1 MKIDKSAEQFIQ
13 LLGIVEKLRGSNGCP
28 WDKEQTPESLLPY
41 FLEETYEVIESIDQ
55 SNWDNLKEELGDVML
70 HVALQAQIS
79 KEEGRFTIFDTLV
92 NINKKLVRRHPHV
105 FGDEKADIAS
115 HAKKNWEAI
124 KHEEKKRESRLDG
137 VPLALPALTRA
148 QRLQEKASY
157 AGFDWDNIESVWEK
171 LYEEVDELKEADKSK
186 DISDLK
192 EEIGDVL
199 FSVVNL
205 ARHLKLDSEDLLR
218 KANEK
223 FINRFK
229 AIEKELVEKGKT
241 IDEANLDE
249 MDEIW
254 DQIKSQVK
262 KG

>member
-1 MKIDKSAEQFIQ
+1 MKTDKSAEQFIK
-13 LLGIVEKLRGSNGCP
+13 LLEIVEKLRGPDGCP
-28 WDKEQTPESLLPY
+28 WDKEQTPASLLPY
-41 FLEETYEVIESIDQ
+41 FLEETYEVIESVDQ

-70 HVALQAQIS
+70 HIALQAQIS
-79 KEEGRFTIFDTLV
+79 KEERRFTIFDTLV
-92 NINKKLVRRHPHV
+92 NINKKLVHRHPHV
-105 FGDEKADIAS
+105 FGDEKADMAS

-157 AGFDWDNIESVWEK
+157 AGFDWDNLDRVWEK
-171 LYEEVDELKEADKSK
+171 LYEEIDELREADKSK
-186 DISDLK
+186 NRSDIE

-218 KANEK
+218 KANFK
-223 FINRFK
+223 FVDRFK
-229 AIEKELVEKGKT
+229 AIEKELARRGKAV
-241 IDEANLDE
+241 DEAKLDE

-254 DQIKSQVK
+254 NKIKSQ
-262 KG
+262 GE

>member
-1 MKIDKSAEQFIQ
+1 MKKDKSAEQFIK
-13 LLGIVEKLRGSNGCP
+13 LLDIVEKLRGPDGCP
-28 WDKEQTPESLLPY
+28 WDKEQTPASLLPY

-70 HVALQAQIS
+70 HIALQAQIS
-79 KEEGRFTIFDTLV
+79 REEGRFTIFDSLV
-92 NINKKLVRRHPHV
+92 NINKKLVHRHPHV
-105 FGDEKADIAS
+105 FGDEKADMAS

-157 AGFDWDNIESVWEK
+157 AGFDWDNIDKVWGK
-171 LYEEVDELKEADKSK
+171 LDEEIDELREADKIKNRSN
-186 DISDLK
+186 LE

-218 KANEK
+218 KANAK
-223 FINRFK
+223 FVDRFK
-229 AIEKELVEKGKT
+229 AIEKELAKRGKT
-241 IDEANLDE
+241 VDEAKLDE
-249 MDEIW
+249 MDELW
-254 DQIKSQVK
+254 NKIKIQEK
-262 KG
+262 

>member
-1 MKIDKSAEQFIQ
+1 MKIDKSAEQFIK
-13 LLGIVEKLRGSNGCP
+13 LLGIVEKLRGPNGCP
-28 WDKEQTPESLLPY
+28 WDKEQTSASLLPY

-55 SNWDNLKEELGDVML
+55 SNWENLKEELGDVIL

-92 NINKKLVRRHPHV
+92 NINKKLVHRHPHV

-157 AGFDWDNIESVWEK
+157 AGFDWDNVGSVWEK
-171 LYEEVDELKEADKSK
+171 LH
-186 DISDLK
+186 
-192 EEIGDVL
+192 EEIAEL
-199 FSVVNL
+199 Q
-205 ARHLKLDSEDLLR
+205 
-218 KANEK
+218 KA
-223 FINRFK
+223 
-229 AIEKELVEKGKT
+229 LP
-241 IDEANLDE
+241 
-249 MDEIW
+249 
-254 DQIKSQVK
+254 S
-262 KG
+262 

>member
-1 MKIDKSAEQFIQ
+1 MKKDKPAEQFIK
-13 LLGIVEKLRGSNGCP
+13 LLEIVEKLRGPDGCP
-28 WDKEQTPESLLPY
+28 WDKEQTSMSLLPY

-70 HVALQAQIS
+70 HIALQAQIS
-79 KEEGRFTIFDTLV
+79 KEKGRFTIFDSLV
-92 NINKKLVRRHPHV
+92 NINEKLIRRHPHV
-105 FGDEKADIAS
+105 FGDEKTDMAF

-157 AGFDWDNIESVWEK
+157 AGFDWDNIEKVWGK
-171 LYEEVDELKEADKSK
+171 LHEEIDELIEADKIKKTSN
-186 DISDLK
+186 LE

-205 ARHLKLDSEDLLR
+205 ARHLKLDSEHLLR
-218 KANEK
+218 KANSK
-223 FINRFK
+223 FVNRFK
-229 AIEKELVEKGKT
+229 AIEEELAKRGKT
-241 IDEANLDE
+241 VDEAKLDE
-249 MDEIW
+249 MDDIW
-254 DQIKSQVK
+254 NKTKSREK
-262 KG
+262 

>member
-1 MKIDKSAEQFIQ
+1 M
-13 LLGIVEKLRGSNGCP
+13 
-28 WDKEQTPESLLPY
+28 
-41 FLEETYEVIESIDQ
+41 
-55 SNWDNLKEELGDVML
+55 
-70 HVALQAQIS
+70 
-79 KEEGRFTIFDTLV
+79 
-92 NINKKLVRRHPHV
+92 
-105 FGDEKADIAS
+105 
-115 HAKKNWEAI
+115 
-124 KHEEKKRESRLDG
+124 
-137 VPLALPALTRA
+137 
-148 QRLQEKASY
+148 
-157 AGFDWDNIESVWEK
+157 
-171 LYEEVDELKEADKSK
+171 YEEIDELKEAEKSK

-218 KANEK
+218 RTNTK

>member
-1 MKIDKSAEQFIQ
+1 MKKEKSAEQFIE
-13 LLGIVEKLRGSNGCP
+13 LLDIVKKLRGPDGCP
-28 WDKEQTPESLLPY
+28 WDKEQTPASLLPY

-70 HVALQAQIS
+70 HIALQAQIS
-79 KEEGRFTIFDTLV
+79 KEEGRFTIFDSLV
-92 NINKKLVRRHPHV
+92 NINKKLVHRHPHV
-105 FGDEKADIAS
+105 FGDEKADMAS

-157 AGFDWDNIESVWEK
+157 AGFDWDNIDKVWRK
-171 LYEEVDELKEADKSK
+171 LDEEIDELREADKIKNMSN
-186 DISDLK
+186 LE

-218 KANEK
+218 KANSK
-223 FINRFK
+223 FVDRFK
-229 AIEKELVEKGKT
+229 AIEKELAKRGKT
-241 IDEANLDE
+241 VDEAKLDE
-249 MDEIW
+249 MDDIW
-254 DQIKSQVK
+254 NKIKSREK
-262 KG
+262 

>member
-1 MKIDKSAEQFIQ
+1 MKIDKSAEQFLK
-13 LLGIVEKLRGSNGCP
+13 LLGIVEKLRGPNGCP
-28 WDKEQTPESLLPY
+28 WDKEQTSASLLPY

-55 SNWDNLKEELGDVML
+55 SNWENLKEELGDVIL

-105 FGDEKADIAS
+105 FGDKKADIAS

-157 AGFDWDNIESVWEK
+157 AGFDWDNIDSVWEK
-171 LYEEVDELKEADKSK
+171 LHEEIDELKKADESK
-186 DISDLK
+186 NISDLK

-218 KANEK
+218 RANSK

-254 DQIKSQVK
+254 DQIKSQGK
-262 KG
+262 

>member
-1 MKIDKSAEQFIQ
+1 MKIDKSAEQFIK
-13 LLGIVEKLRGSNGCP
+13 LLGIVEKLRGPNGCP
-28 WDKEQTPESLLPY
+28 WDREHTSASLLPY

-55 SNWDNLKEELGDVML
+55 SNWENLKEELGDVIL

-92 NINKKLVRRHPHV
+92 DINKKLVRRHPHV
-105 FGDEKADIAS
+105 FGEEKSDIAS

-137 VPLALPALTRA
+137 VPLTLQALTRA

-157 AGFDWDNIESVWEK
+157 AGFDWDNIDSVWEK
-171 LYEEVDELKEADKSK
+171 FHEEIDELKKADKSK

-218 KANEK
+218 RANSK

-229 AIEKELVEKGKT
+229 AIEKELLERGKT
-241 IDEANLDE
+241 IDVAKLDE

-254 DQIKSQVK
+254 DQIKSRGK
-262 KG
+262 

>member
-1 MKIDKSAEQFIQ
+1 MKKDKSAEQFIK
-13 LLGIVEKLRGSNGCP
+13 LLDIVEKLRGPDGCP
-28 WDKEQTPESLLPY
+28 WDKEQTPASLLPY

-70 HVALQAQIS
+70 HIALQAQIS
-79 KEEGRFTIFDTLV
+79 KEEGRFTIFDSLV
-92 NINKKLVRRHPHV
+92 NINKKLVHRHPHV
-105 FGDEKADIAS
+105 FGDEKADMAS

-157 AGFDWDNIESVWEK
+157 AGFDWDNIDKVWGK
-171 LYEEVDELKEADKSK
+171 LDEEIDELREADKIKNRSN
-186 DISDLK
+186 LE

-218 KANEK
+218 KANAK
-223 FINRFK
+223 FVDRFK
-229 AIEKELVEKGKT
+229 AIEKELAKRGKT
-241 IDEANLDE
+241 VDEAKLDE
-249 MDEIW
+249 MDELW
-254 DQIKSQVK
+254 NKIKIQEK
-262 KG
+262 

>member
-1 MKIDKSAEQFIQ
+1 MKKDKSAEQFIK
-13 LLGIVEKLRGSNGCP
+13 LLDIVEKLRGPDGCP
-28 WDKEQTPESLLPY
+28 WDKEQTPASLLPY

-70 HVALQAQIS
+70 HIALQAQIS
-79 KEEGRFTIFDTLV
+79 KEEGRFTIFDSLV
-92 NINKKLVRRHPHV
+92 NINKKLVHRHPHV
-105 FGDEKADIAS
+105 FGDEKADMAS
-115 HAKKNWEAI
+115 HAKKNWEVI

-157 AGFDWDNIESVWEK
+157 AGFDWDNIDKVWGK
-171 LYEEVDELKEADKSK
+171 LDEEIDELREADKIKNRSN
-186 DISDLK
+186 LE

-218 KANEK
+218 KANAK
-223 FINRFK
+223 FVDRFK
-229 AIEKELVEKGKT
+229 AIEKELAKRGKRV
-241 IDEANLDE
+241 DEAKLDE
-249 MDEIW
+249 MDELW
-254 DQIKSQVK
+254 NKIKVQEK
-262 KG
+262 

>member
-1 MKIDKSAEQFIQ
+1 MKKEKSAEQFIK
-13 LLGIVEKLRGSNGCP
+13 LLDIVEKLRGPDGCP
-28 WDKEQTPESLLPY
+28 WDKEQTPASLLPY

-70 HVALQAQIS
+70 HIALQAQIS
-79 KEEGRFTIFDTLV
+79 KEEGRFTIFDSLV
-92 NINKKLVRRHPHV
+92 NINKKLVHRHPHV
-105 FGDEKADIAS
+105 FGDEKADMAS

-157 AGFDWDNIESVWEK
+157 AGFDWDNIDKVWGK
-171 LYEEVDELKEADKSK
+171 LDEEIDELREADQIKNRSN
-186 DISDLK
+186 LE

-218 KANEK
+218 KANAK
-223 FINRFK
+223 FVDRFK
-229 AIEKELVEKGKT
+229 AIEKELAKRGKT
-241 IDEANLDE
+241 VDEAKLDE
-249 MDEIW
+249 MDELW
-254 DQIKSQVK
+254 NKIKTQEK
-262 KG
+262 

>member
-1 MKIDKSAEQFIQ
+1 MKIDKSAEQFIK
-13 LLGIVEKLRGSNGCP
+13 LLEIVEKLRGPDGCP
-28 WDKEQTPESLLPY
+28 WDKEQTPTSLLPY

-55 SNWDNLKEELGDVML
+55 GNWDNLKEELGDVLL

-92 NINKKLVRRHPHV
+92 NINKKLVDRHPHV

-115 HAKKNWEAI
+115 NAKKNWETI
-124 KHEEKKRESRLDG
+124 KHEEKKRKSRLDG

-157 AGFDWDNIESVWEK
+157 AGFDWDNINRVWEK
-171 LYEEVDELKEADKSK
+171 LDEEIDELREADKSK
-186 DISDLK
+186 DISDLE

-205 ARHLKLDSEDLLR
+205 ARHLKLDSEELLR
-218 KANEK
+218 RANSK

-229 AIEKELVEKGKT
+229 AIEKELVNRGKK
-241 IDEANLDE
+241 IDEVKLDE

-254 DQIKSQVK
+254 DKIKSQGK
-262 KG
+262 

>member
-1 MKIDKSAEQFIQ
+1 MKIDKSAEQFLK
-13 LLGIVEKLRGSNGCP
+13 LLGIVEKLRGPNGCP
-28 WDKEQTPESLLPY
+28 WDKEQTSASLLPY

-55 SNWDNLKEELGDVML
+55 SNWENLKEELGDVIL

-157 AGFDWDNIESVWEK
+157 AGFDWDNIDSVWKK
-171 LYEEVDELKEADKSK
+171 LHEEIDELKKADKSK

-205 ARHLKLDSEDLLR
+205 ARHFKLDSEDLLR
-218 KANEK
+218 KANSK

-229 AIEKELVEKGKT
+229 AIEKRLGEKGKT
-241 IDEANLDE
+241 IDEAKLDE

-254 DQIKSQVK
+254 DQIKSQIR
-262 KG
+262 

>member
-1 MKIDKSAEQFIQ
+1 MKIDKSAEQFIK
-13 LLGIVEKLRGSNGCP
+13 LLGIVEKLRGPNGCP
-28 WDKEQTPESLLPY
+28 WDKEQTSASLLPY

-55 SNWDNLKEELGDVML
+55 SNWENLKEELGDVIL

-171 LYEEVDELKEADKSK
+171 LYEEIDELKEADKSK

-218 KANEK
+218 RANAK

-241 IDEANLDE
+241 IDEANSDE

>member
-1 MKIDKSAEQFIQ
+1 MKKDKSAEQFIK
-13 LLGIVEKLRGSNGCP
+13 LLNIVEKLRGPDGCP
-28 WDKEQTPESLLPY
+28 WDKEQTPASLLPY

-70 HVALQAQIS
+70 HIALQAQIS
-79 KEEGRFTIFDTLV
+79 KEEGRFTIFDSLV
-92 NINKKLVRRHPHV
+92 NINKKLVHRHPHV
-105 FGDEKADIAS
+105 FGDEKADMAS

-157 AGFDWDNIESVWEK
+157 AGFDWDNIDKVWGK
-171 LYEEVDELKEADKSK
+171 LDEEIDELREADQIKNRSN
-186 DISDLK
+186 LK

-218 KANEK
+218 KANAK
-223 FINRFK
+223 FIDRFK
-229 AIEKELVEKGKT
+229 AIEKELAKRGKT
-241 IDEANLDE
+241 VDEAKLDE
-249 MDEIW
+249 MDELW
-254 DQIKSQVK
+254 NKIKIQEK
-262 KG
+262 

>member
-1 MKIDKSAEQFIQ
+1 MKIDKSAEQFLK
-13 LLGIVEKLRGSNGCP
+13 LLGIVEKLRGPNGCP
-28 WDKEQTPESLLPY
+28 WDKEQTSASLLPY

-55 SNWDNLKEELGDVML
+55 SNWENLKEELGDVIL

-157 AGFDWDNIESVWEK
+157 AGFDWDNIDSVWEK
-171 LYEEVDELKEADKSK
+171 LHEEIDELKKADKSK

-205 ARHLKLDSEDLLR
+205 ARHFKLDSEDLLR
-218 KANEK
+218 KANSK

-229 AIEKELVEKGKT
+229 AIEKRLGEKGKT
-241 IDEANLDE
+241 IDEAKLDE

-254 DQIKSQVK
+254 EQIKSQVK
-262 KG
+262 

>member
-1 MKIDKSAEQFIQ
+1 MKKDKSAEQFIK
-13 LLGIVEKLRGSNGCP
+13 LLDIVEKLRGPDDCP
-28 WDKEQTPESLLPY
+28 WDKEQTPASLLPY

-55 SNWDNLKEELGDVML
+55 NNWDNLKEELGDVML
-70 HVALQAQIS
+70 HIALQAQIS
-79 KEEGRFTIFDTLV
+79 KEEGRFTIFDLLV
-92 NINKKLVRRHPHV
+92 NINKKLVHRHPHV
-105 FGDEKADIAS
+105 FGDEKADMAS

-157 AGFDWDNIESVWEK
+157 AGFDWDNIDKVWRK
-171 LYEEVDELKEADKSK
+171 LDEEIDELREADQIKNRSN
-186 DISDLK
+186 LE

-218 KANEK
+218 KANSK
-223 FINRFK
+223 FVDRFK
-229 AIEKELVEKGKT
+229 AIEKELAKRGKT
-241 IDEANLDE
+241 VDEAKLDE
-249 MDEIW
+249 MDELW
-254 DQIKSQVK
+254 NKIKIQEN
-262 KG
+262 

>member
-1 MKIDKSAEQFIQ
+1 MKIDKSAEQFIK
-13 LLGIVEKLRGSNGCP
+13 LLGIVEKLRGPNGCP
-28 WDKEQTPESLLPY
+28 WDKEQTSASLLPY

-55 SNWDNLKEELGDVML
+55 SNWENLKEELGDVIL

-92 NINKKLVRRHPHV
+92 NINKKLVHRHPHV
-105 FGDEKADIAS
+105 FGNEKADMAS
-115 HAKKNWEAI
+115 HAKKNWESI

-157 AGFDWDNIESVWEK
+157 AGFDWDNLDRVWEK
-171 LYEEVDELKEADKSK
+171 LYEEIDELRESDKSK
-186 DISDLK
+186 NRSDIE

-205 ARHLKLDSEDLLR
+205 ARHLKLDSEYLLR
-218 KANEK
+218 KANLK
-223 FINRFK
+223 FVDRFK
-229 AIEKELVEKGKT
+229 AIEKELARRGKT
-241 IDEANLDE
+241 VDEAKLDE
-249 MDEIW
+249 MDGIW
-254 DQIKSQVK
+254 NKIKSQEE
-262 KG
+262 

>member
-1 MKIDKSAEQFIQ
+1 MKKDKSAEQFIK
-13 LLGIVEKLRGSNGCP
+13 LLDIVEKLRGPDGCP
-28 WDKEQTPESLLPY
+28 WDKEQTPASLLPY

-70 HVALQAQIS
+70 HIALQAQIS
-79 KEEGRFTIFDTLV
+79 KEEGRFTIFDSLV
-92 NINKKLVRRHPHV
+92 NINKKLVHRHPHV
-105 FGDEKADIAS
+105 FGDEKADMAS

-148 QRLQEKASY
+148 QRIQEKASY
-157 AGFDWDNIESVWEK
+157 AGFDWDNIDEVWGK
-171 LYEEVDELKEADKSK
+171 LDEEIDELREADQIKNKSN
-186 DISDLK
+186 LE

-218 KANEK
+218 KANAK
-223 FINRFK
+223 FVDRFK
-229 AIEKELVEKGKT
+229 AIEKELAKRGKT
-241 IDEANLDE
+241 VDEAKLDE
-249 MDEIW
+249 MDELW
-254 DQIKSQVK
+254 NKIKIQEK
-262 KG
+262 

>member
-1 MKIDKSAEQFIQ
+1 MKKDKSAEQFIK
-13 LLGIVEKLRGSNGCP
+13 LLEIVEKLRGPDGCP
-28 WDKEQTPESLLPY
+28 WDKEQTPASLLPY

-70 HVALQAQIS
+70 HIALQAQIS
-79 KEEGRFTIFDTLV
+79 KEEGRFTIFDSLV
-92 NINKKLVRRHPHV
+92 NINKKLVHRHPHV
-105 FGDEKADIAS
+105 FGDEKADMAS

-157 AGFDWDNIESVWEK
+157 AGFDWDNIDKVWGK
-171 LYEEVDELKEADKSK
+171 LDEEIDELREADKIKNRSN
-186 DISDLK
+186 LE

-218 KANEK
+218 KANAK
-223 FINRFK
+223 FVNRFK
-229 AIEKELVEKGKT
+229 AIAKELAKRGKT
-241 IDEANLDE
+241 VDEAKLDE
-249 MDEIW
+249 MDELW
-254 DQIKSQVK
+254 NKIKIQEK
-262 KG
+262 

>member
-1 MKIDKSAEQFIQ
+1 MKKDKLAEQFIK
-13 LLGIVEKLRGSNGCP
+13 LLDIVEKLRGPDGCP
-28 WDKEQTPESLLPY
+28 WDKEQTPTSLLPY

-70 HVALQAQIS
+70 HIALQAQIS
-79 KEEGRFTIFDTLV
+79 KEEGRFTIFDSLV
-92 NINKKLVRRHPHV
+92 NINKKLVHRHPHV
-105 FGDEKADIAS
+105 FGDEKADMAS

-157 AGFDWDNIESVWEK
+157 AGFDWDNIDKVWGK
-171 LYEEVDELKEADKSK
+171 LDEEIDELREADKIKNRSN
-186 DISDLK
+186 LE

-218 KANEK
+218 KANAK
-223 FINRFK
+223 FVDRFK
-229 AIEKELVEKGKT
+229 AIEKELAKRGKT
-241 IDEANLDE
+241 VDEAKLDE
-249 MDEIW
+249 MDELW
-254 DQIKSQVK
+254 NKIKIQEN
-262 KG
+262 

>member
-1 MKIDKSAEQFIQ
+1 MKKDKSAEQFIK
-13 LLGIVEKLRGSNGCP
+13 LLDIVEKLRGPDGCP
-28 WDKEQTPESLLPY
+28 WDKEQTPASLLPY

-70 HVALQAQIS
+70 HIALQAQIS
-79 KEEGRFTIFDTLV
+79 KEEGRFTIFDSLV
-92 NINKKLVRRHPHV
+92 NINKKLVHRHPHV
-105 FGDEKADIAS
+105 FGDEKADMAS

-157 AGFDWDNIESVWEK
+157 AGFDWDNIDKVWGK
-171 LYEEVDELKEADKSK
+171 LDEEIDELREADQIKIRSN
-186 DISDLK
+186 LE

-218 KANEK
+218 KANAK
-223 FINRFK
+223 FVDRFK
-229 AIEKELVEKGKT
+229 AIEKELAKRGKT
-241 IDEANLDE
+241 VDEAKLDE
-249 MDEIW
+249 MDELW
-254 DQIKSQVK
+254 NKIKIQEK
-262 KG
+262 

>member
-1 MKIDKSAEQFIQ
+1 MKKDKSAEQFIK
-13 LLGIVEKLRGSNGCP
+13 LLDIVEKLRGPDGCP
-28 WDKEQTPESLLPY
+28 WDKEQTPASLLPY

-70 HVALQAQIS
+70 HIALQAQIS
-79 KEEGRFTIFDTLV
+79 KEEGRFTIFDSLV
-92 NINKKLVRRHPHV
+92 NINKKLVHRHPHV
-105 FGDEKADIAS
+105 FGDEKADMAS

-157 AGFDWDNIESVWEK
+157 AGFDWDNIDKVWGK
-171 LYEEVDELKEADKSK
+171 LDEEIDELREADKIKNRSN
-186 DISDLK
+186 LE

-218 KANEK
+218 KANAK
-223 FINRFK
+223 FVNRFK
-229 AIEKELVEKGKT
+229 AIEKELAKRGKT
-241 IDEANLDE
+241 VDEAKLDE
-249 MDEIW
+249 MDELW
-254 DQIKSQVK
+254 NKIKIQEK
-262 KG
+262 

>member
-1 MKIDKSAEQFIQ
+1 MKKDKSAEQFIK
-13 LLGIVEKLRGSNGCP
+13 LLNIVEKLRGPDGCP
-28 WDKEQTPESLLPY
+28 WDKEQTPASLLPY

-70 HVALQAQIS
+70 HIALQAQIS
-79 KEEGRFTIFDTLV
+79 KEEGRFTIFDSLV
-92 NINKKLVRRHPHV
+92 NINKKLVHRHPHV
-105 FGDEKADIAS
+105 FGDEKADMAS

-157 AGFDWDNIESVWEK
+157 AGFDWDNIDKVWGK
-171 LYEEVDELKEADKSK
+171 LDEEIDELREADQIKSR
-186 DISDLK
+186 SNLE

-218 KANEK
+218 KANAK
-223 FINRFK
+223 FVNRFK
-229 AIEKELVEKGKT
+229 AIEKELAKRGKT
-241 IDEANLDE
+241 VDEAKLDE
-249 MDEIW
+249 MDELW
-254 DQIKSQVK
+254 NKIKIQEK
-262 KG
+262 